1 MKIKNRSDTFT
12 WSMLTRLC
20 APFLLELLVFKEI
33 QRSICVVLTLNT
45 YKSDHNPY
53 NSIFTFYF
61 LKYIINGL
69 HQLQNYGKSAF
80 DAGPQNPV
88 KKKTHVLFKK
98 LCINFGET
106 EIRPEINIFCED
118 GLSMLPAISHSSA
131 SEALARASSSSGSS
145 VTLSIMGST
154 LFLGTKAFPAT

>member
-53 NSIFTFYF
+53 NSLFTFYF

-88 KKKTHVLFKK
+88 KKKLMYYLKSFAYILVKQRLDLKSISSVRTVWVCYLRYHIAQHQKHWP
-98 LCINFGET
+98 G
-106 EIRPEINIFCED
+106 PP
-118 GLSMLPAISHSSA
+118 PAPAPVSHS
-131 SEALARASSSSGSS
+131 
-145 VTLSIMGST
+145 LSWGPPS
-154 LFLGTKAFPAT
+154 F